1 MTVVED
7 IGYEEPITWD
17 EAAQIVVSKIFEF
30 NLIPLNRLTDM
41 RAQLDYMI
49 LRNVG
54 IQPDPHMLGLPEG
67 SWMEPDEMSDFWKML
82 GAITRAAAGSS
93 EIEFFGINPERAAA
107 AGNLEKLIKDIAG
120 FVIRKQRD
128 YGSDNILRFGRLGLL
143 VRVHDKIARLENL
156 AARGT
161 EPGNESISDNYMDVI
176 GYCTVAMMFEHG
188 WFTLPL
194 QEIQKSERS
203 PGE

>member
-7 IGYEEPITWD
+7 IGYEEPVTWD
-17 EAAQIVVSKIFEF
+17 EAAELVVSKIFSF
-30 NLIPLNRLTDM
+30 NLMPLNRLTDM

-49 LRNVG
+49 SRNVG
-54 IQPDPHMLGLPEG
+54 LSPEL
-67 SWMEPDEMSDFWKML
+67 WMSADEMSDFWKML
-82 GAITRAAAGSS
+82 GAITRTAAGSS

-120 FVIRKQRD
+120 LVIRKQRD

-176 GYCTVAMMFEHG
+176 GYCTVAMMFEHD

-203 PGE
+203 LGE